1 MRFLGKGPEM
11 EKCEMSE
18 CDGKLT
24 PSRKRLQVSAQEVI
38 RTMLL

>member
-11 EKCEMSE
+11 GKCEMSE
-18 CDGKLT
+18 CDGKQT
-24 PSRKRLQVSAQEVI
+24 PSGKRLQVSAQEI